1 MTGNGDELR
10 RGVPKRF
17 MSVTAYGCAHPEAA
31 FPADP
36 ADRAS
41 LRRFDAVG
49 QGIEDDLIECGVQMS
64 LDFLPGG
71 VPAADQP
78 DRLGSVVATVW
89 GTGPVYVL
97 AEHVP
102 LRAAWAAIWAQWPMT
117 LSAVQWALTD
127 VHRYR
132 VIADPVAEG
141 SVNVVAEEPI

>member
-1 MTGNGDELR
+1 MTANGDELR
-10 RGVPKRF
+10 RGLPERF
-17 MSVTAYGCAHPEAA
+17 TSLTAYGCAHPEAA

-49 QGIEDDLIECGVQMS
+49 QGIEDDLSKCGVQMS

-78 DRLGSVVATVW
+78 DRVGSVVATVW
-89 GTGPVYVL
+89 GAGPVYVL
-97 AEHVP
+97 AERVP
-102 LRAAWAAIWAQWPMT
+102 LRAAWAAIRAQWPLT
-117 LSAVQWALTD
+117 LSAAKRALTD

-132 VIADPVAEG
+132 VIADPVAQR
-141 SVNVVAEEPI
+141 SVNAVAEEPI